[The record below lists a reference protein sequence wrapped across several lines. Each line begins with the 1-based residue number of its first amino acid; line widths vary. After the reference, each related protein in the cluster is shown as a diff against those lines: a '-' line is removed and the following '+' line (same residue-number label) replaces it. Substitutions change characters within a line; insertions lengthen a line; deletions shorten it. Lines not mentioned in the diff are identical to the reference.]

1 MYLSIKLFSLG
12 IFSLICISI
21 IHADDQNNTFTDE
34 ELREMLFG
42 DSTAEISPETSTP
55 KSEWI
60 PSYSGEFGVGYSD
73 NPLYGPF
80 VREDAVHL
88 ETSLEAF
95 FMKQANTEHFS
106 YIYLYGNGKVFEELS
121 DHESSSIFLGQFDHA
136 YTPLGTSQS
145 YGLRLRHTYYDQ
157 GFDFSELGLP
167 YSMRVRSNRS
177 ELIPYLSK
185 KFSDQIKGTIE
196 LTQGFEDFKTIK
208 DDNSDTSMVASI
220 SGKSEAIDWKITG
233 GFTQKKYKTRPMRN
247 ADGSLLSAKSLRTEK
262 TDLSV
267 RIEKD
272 FEYQALKNSS
282 ATIKW
287 NQLQDNA
294 GSYYDFTK
302 FSLSIDQELK
312 IAEYKVELNLGWA
325 ETKYGIREI
334 DSGEK
339 FERQSMVAG
348 ASLTRPLYDKFDA
361 YFRWSHE
368 EDFSN
373 ARDYEYFSN
382 FWSSGVMWEF

>member
-1 MYLSIKLFSLG
+1 
-12 IFSLICISI
+12 
-21 IHADDQNNTFTDE
+21 
-34 ELREMLFG
+34 
-42 DSTAEISPETSTP
+42 
-55 KSEWI
+55 
-60 PSYSGEFGVGYSD
+60 
-73 NPLYGPF
+73 
-80 VREDAVHL
+80 
-88 ETSLEAF
+88 
-95 FMKQANTEHFS
+95 
-106 YIYLYGNGKVFEELS
+106 
-121 DHESSSIFLGQFDHA
+121 
-136 YTPLGTSQS
+136 
-145 YGLRLRHTYYDQ
+145 
-157 GFDFSELGLP
+157 
-167 YSMRVRSNRS
+167 
-177 ELIPYLSK
+177 
-185 KFSDQIKGTIE
+185 
-196 LTQGFEDFKTIK
+196 
-208 DDNSDTSMVASI
+208 MVASI
-220 SGKSEAIDWKITG
+220 SGKSEVIDWKITG

-325 ETKYGIREI
+325 ETKYDVRKI

-361 YFRWSHE
+361 YFRWSRE